1 MRSLTL
7 RDSRGTDRG
16 IRPMPSACPTCGFPL
31 DPGAACARCAST
43 GTNAGAPA
51 NGNDPPRVADPVP
64 TTLPPQPV
72 WAAAATERPEPPPAP
87 SSEDTGSRR
96 ARNAA
101 FDIAPSTGKH
111 AAPRSSLDTTPAL
124 WLRAAAF
131 FVDLGAVLLL
141 GAIFYVAGAVAYGLS
156 DLRAAGGGSAMS
168 GAATLLA
175 SAPTAAIACGLVFF
189 AVTSGYFV
197 WFPGAESRT
206 PGMALFGLRVVRTDG
221 SALGMAGA
229 IQRWGAFLLA
239 TAFFGLGVLW
249 TAFSD
254 VQRGL
259 HDHLAGTQVVRA

>member
-1 MRSLTL
+1 M
-7 RDSRGTDRG
+7 
-16 IRPMPSACPTCGFPL
+16 
-31 DPGAACARCAST
+31 
-43 GTNAGAPA
+43 
-51 NGNDPPRVADPVP
+51 P

-72 WAAAATERPEPPPAP
+72 WAANPTATAGASTPPAPVVPVAP

-101 FDIAPSTGKH
+101 FDIAPVTGKH
-111 AAPRSSLDTTPAL
+111 PRASIDPTPPL

-131 FVDLGAVLLL
+131 AVDAAAVVAIGAL
-141 GAIFYVAGAVAYGLS
+141 FYVAGALAYGLS
-156 DLRAAGGGSAMS
+156 DLRAAGGGSVMA
-168 GAATLLA
+168 GAATLLS
-175 SAPTAAIACGLVFF
+175 SAPAAATACALVFF

-206 PGMALFGLRVVRTDG
+206 PGMALFGLRVVRTNG
-221 SALGMAGA
+221 EALGMAGA

-239 TAFFGLGVLW
+239 SAFFGLGVLW
-249 TAFSD
+249 TAFSE